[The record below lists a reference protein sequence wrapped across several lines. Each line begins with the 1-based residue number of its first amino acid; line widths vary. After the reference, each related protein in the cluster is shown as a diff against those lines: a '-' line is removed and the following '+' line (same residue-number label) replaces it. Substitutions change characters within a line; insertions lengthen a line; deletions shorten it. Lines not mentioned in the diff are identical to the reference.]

1 MGGGGAALLLL
12 VMWAAVAS
20 AAVYEVGGTIGWT
33 VMGNPDYAA
42 WASSKQIVIGDTV
55 GASHRSPCP
64 SHALQSLALSSVR
77 RSRTWVCADRAAIT
91 P

>member
-12 VMWAAVAS
+12 VMWVGVAS

-55 GASHRSPCP
+55 GASHPSPCP
-64 SHALQSLALSSVR
+64 SHSSVTR
-77 RSRTWVCADRAAIT
+77 ALFCASESDVGVC
-91 P
+91 

>member
-12 VMWAAVAS
+12 VMWAGVAS

-55 GASHRSPCP
+55 GASHP
-64 SHALQSLALSSVR
+64 SLFTVTRALFCASESDVG
-77 RSRTWVCADRAAIT
+77 VC
-91 P
+91 

>member
-1 MGGGGAALLLL
+1 MGGGGAALLL
-12 VMWAAVAS
+12 VMWAGVAS

-42 WASSKQIVIGDTV
+42 WASSKQIVVGDTV
-55 GASHRSPCP
+55 GASHPSPCP
-64 SHALQSLALSSVR
+64 SHSSVSHSPTRALS
-77 RSRTWVCADRAAIT
+77 DRAAIT